1 MTTPKVSVIIC
12 TYKYMDDLQ
21 RAIDSCGSKY
31 IDDIVLVDDGSDNF
45 EYIQLPSRSKNV
57 RMFCHHKNHGSASA
71 RNTGIANAKNDWIL
85 CLDSDDWLF
94 DGADKLFSEALDEVK
109 VVSPPGYAIYHG
121 NMIVHKMVPGGTVK
135 SRLAAPH
142 QGEITKES
150 LLAGPP
156 CWTTSLFHK
165 SVWNALAGFKVR
177 PEKMHYDDW
186 NFWIRAWLAGFK
198 FKYVHET
205 VFVKTERPSGICL
218 ELETAQEY
226 YRKLATEDL

>member
-1 MTTPKVSVIIC
+1 
-12 TYKYMDDLQ
+12 MDDLQ
-21 RAIDSCGSKY
+21 RAIDSCSSKY

-45 EYIQLPSRSKNV
+45 EYIRLPSSSKNV
-57 RMFCHHKNHGSASA
+57 RLYCHHKNHGLSSA

-109 VVSPPGYAIYHG
+109 VISPPGYAIYHG
-121 NMIVHKMVPGGTVK
+121 NMEVHGQTPGGGAVM
-135 SRLAAPH
+135 RIAVPH

-165 SVWNALAGFKVR
+165 SVWNTLAGFKVR
-177 PEKMHYDDW
+177 KEKMHYDDW
-186 NFWIRAWLAGFK
+186 NFWIRAWQAGFK
-198 FKYVHET
+198 FKYVPET
-205 VFVKTERPSGICL
+205 IFVKTERTTGICHDL
-218 ELETAQEY
+218 AAAGDY
-226 YRKLATEDL
+226 HRKLATEDL